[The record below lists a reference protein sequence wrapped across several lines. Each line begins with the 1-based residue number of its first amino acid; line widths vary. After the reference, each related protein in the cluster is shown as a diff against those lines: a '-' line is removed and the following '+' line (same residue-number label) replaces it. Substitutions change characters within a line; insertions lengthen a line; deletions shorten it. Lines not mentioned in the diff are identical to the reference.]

1 MDHKAYE
8 KYRAEQPVLPPQPP
22 LFDFADDHYTWAE
35 VTVVTTVVVGII
47 LALWLLGKI
56 IFRDKEPKD
65 E

>member
-8 KYRAEQPVLPPQPP
+8 KYRAEQPVLAPQPP

-56 IFRDKEPKD
+56 LFKDKEPKQ
-65 E
+65 